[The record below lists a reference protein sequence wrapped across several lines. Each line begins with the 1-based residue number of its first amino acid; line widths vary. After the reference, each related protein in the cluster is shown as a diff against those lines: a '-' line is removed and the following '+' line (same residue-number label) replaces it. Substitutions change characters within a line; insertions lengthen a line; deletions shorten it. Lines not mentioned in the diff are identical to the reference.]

1 MAEFTYR
8 IDALRNGVKW
18 RRMQAVGTPQI
29 TANAAS
35 TIPSSLGAVFRVDP
49 EVDLLR
55 DELKVFQII
64 DGIEH
69 PLGVFVCTTAN
80 EHIDE
85 VGAKTVT
92 IEAYDRCCLA
102 SQTTTEERVFFA
114 AGTNYID
121 AVEQLLHRVGI
132 VLIRATATAET
143 LQTAREDW
151 EPGTAYITIINTLLK
166 EINYLP
172 LHCDLQGYAVLKPAP
187 IEGAGPVKQVYD
199 ELDSEAVVMRPM
211 DRLEDVFDAPN
222 VFVVICENPELPAP
236 LTAKAEN
243 NSPVSRLS
251 IQARGRRIAS
261 VQRVD
266 NIASQAELN
275 RYAQRLCYES
285 MTRAETIQV
294 STGRIPANELYD
306 AIGLNLNGVQGIF
319 TEKGWTVRL
328 KEGEQMTH
336 TLERRVFM

>member
-1 MAEFTYR
+1 MAEFSYR

-18 RRMQAVGTPQI
+18 RTMQAVGTPQI
-29 TANAAS
+29 TAKTDS
-35 TIPSSLGAVFRVDP
+35 TIPSSLGGVFRVDP
-49 EVDLLR
+49 EVDLLN
-55 DELKVFQII
+55 DELKAFQII
-64 DGIEH
+64 DGVEY
-69 PLGVFVCTTAN
+69 PLGVFVCPTAN
-80 EHIDE
+80 EHTDE
-85 VGAKTVT
+85 VGTKTVT
-92 IEAYDRCCLA
+92 VEAYDRCSLA
-102 SQTTTEERVFFA
+102 SQTTTEERIFFA

-121 AVEQLLHRVGI
+121 AIEQLLHRVGI
-132 VLIRATATAET
+132 VLIRATATTET

-172 LHCDLQGYAVLKPAP
+172 LHCDLNGYAVLKPAP
-187 IEGAGPVKQVYD
+187 IEGAGPVKRVYD
-199 ELDSEAVVMRPM
+199 ELDPASVVMRPM
-211 DRLEDVFDAPN
+211 DRLTDVFDAPN
-222 VFVVICENPELPAP
+222 VFVAICENPELEEP

-251 IQARGRRIAS
+251 IQARKRRIAK

-285 MTRAETIQV
+285 MTRAETVTI
-294 STGRIPANELYD
+294 STGKIPANELYD
-306 AIGLNLNGVQGIF
+306 AVGLNLNGVQGIF

-328 KEGEQMTH
+328 KDGEPITH
-336 TLERRVFM
+336 TLERRVFI